1 MGTIVFASSRRLSMK
16 ISTKAKNAIFLG
28 TLCSISYLAVYIA
41 RNLLGAVTPKMTAES
56 FSLDYIGEITA
67 VYLLAYAT
75 GQLINGAIGDW
86 IKAKY
91 MISAGLLMAG
101 IANFVFVRVSDYP
114 YAAMA
119 AYAWTGFSLSMI
131 YGPMTKMV
139 AESTDLIYA
148 TRCSLGYTFASFLG
162 SPMAG
167 LLATFLSWQA
177 TFNVSSIMLVIMAVT
192 AFICFT
198 AFERR
203 GIIKYSA
210 PQKGDDRP
218 KKDYRG
224 LFKLHIIKFSGISM
238 LTGIIRTSFVGFLST
253 YFYAYLKY
261 SEEES
266 ASIFSVS
273 TLIICFTAFIAIF
286 VYEKLGRNMHV
297 CALIF
302 FALSTA
308 AFFISCFVGHPIA
321 NIAVIIIAIM
331 ASNAA
336 ATMLW
341 SVYCPSLRDTGL
353 VSGITGFLDFLSYS
367 AAALAS
373 LLIPTIAEA
382 FGWRNIIFIMSGL
395 MLAGTVICIP
405 YFIKTHDRL

>member
-1 MGTIVFASSRRLSMK
+1 MN
-16 ISTKAKNAIFLG
+16 ISTKARNAVFLG
-28 TLCSISYLAVYIA
+28 TLCSVSYLAVYIA

-56 FSLDYIGEITA
+56 FTLDYIGQITA
-67 VYLLAYAT
+67 VYLLAYAA
-75 GQLINGAIGDW
+75 GQLINGAVGDW

-91 MISAGLLMAG
+91 MISLGLLMAG
-101 IANFVFVRVSDYP
+101 IANFVFVQISDYP
-114 YAAMA
+114 YAAMV

-139 AESTDLIYA
+139 AESTELIYA
-148 TRCSLGYTFASFLG
+148 TRCSLGYTFASFFG

-177 TFNVSSIMLVIMAVT
+177 TFNVSSLMLVVMALT

-198 AFERR
+198 AFEKR
-203 GIIKYSA
+203 GIIKYRM
-210 PQKGDDRP
+210 PQRGEEQP

-224 LFKLHIIKFSGISM
+224 LLKLHIIKFSGISM

-261 SEEES
+261 SEDES
-266 ASIFSVS
+266 ASIFSIS
-273 TLIICFTAFIAIF
+273 TFIICFTAFIAIF

-297 CALIF
+297 SALIF
-302 FALSTA
+302 FSTSTV
-308 AFFISCFVGHPIA
+308 AFLTACFVDNPIA

-353 VSGITGFLDFLSYS
+353 VSGITGFLDFLSYT

-373 LLIPTIAEA
+373 LCIPKLAEIT
-382 FGWRNIIFIMSGL
+382 GWRNIIFIMSAL
-395 MLAGTVICIP
+395 MLIGTLICIP
-405 YFIKTHDRL
+405 YFIKKKD